1 MIHMKLNTIG
11 FYDLPWNEPHLQME
25 TQKITPRISPQSP
38 VGTCMNVGKTQWIFG
53 TCICMYFPQSTNLG
67 SISVREYAIQSL
79 RKLAKDLQFILPV
92 ESCPVEQTRNWPVVL
107 INNLRTYMC
116 TCTLECYTCTCVHAW
131 HINLYNLHVFK
142 ERTGE
147 IMKVTPHLLTRVS
160 SIRRWLSLL
169 LPSFM

>member
-79 RKLAKDLQFILPV
+79 RKLRRTFSLSFLLRAVQLNRPETGLLFSSTTYVRICVRVLLNVIHVHVYMHGILTFLT
-92 ESCPVEQTRNWPVVL
+92 CMYLRNVL
-107 INNLRTYMC
+107 VR
-116 TCTLECYTCTCVHAW
+116 
-131 HINLYNLHVFK
+131 
-142 ERTGE
+142 
-147 IMKVTPHLLTRVS
+147 
-160 SIRRWLSLL
+160 
-169 LPSFM
+169 